1 MTTAPHP
8 IRQPNLSIV
17 KQPTEPT
24 AEPVEGAVV
33 EHHGEIVKQ
42 DSNPSWMR
50 AKLAA
55 VEAAKD
61 HALDNKLYAGWSARG
76 YKNLGARWLE
86 AYRDDHPQMIATA
99 KASRKAAKGNS
110 TAEADAHDL
119 VKTRRE
125 AYRRHRLFHLGKT
138 AAWSAV
144 GMAGAATGAI
154 VGGTLVETAIGV
166 VAYATGVYHG
176 RPGVDDE
183 SDAALPSPDFA
194 AGSGVPVSGAP
205 VIADD
210 NGHQAGRRPARPQ
223 GEEDLVTVLIKAGI
237 VTEAQRD
244 ETRLASPIRTNGPG
258 WTATVELP
266 PGMKASAA
274 TGKAADIASALRVKK
289 TRIELK
295 ADTSDDG
302 HEGQFV
308 LWVADH
314 DNPYGTGKKPS
325 QLIEAERWN
334 FWRDGVPLGGDARSV
349 RQALHLMWSSLMV
362 GGLQDYGKSYLARLI
377 AAAAA
382 LDPHMRIVL
391 ITGKAGPDWAPLKG
405 IAHAYIAGSTPD
417 RLAAVHD
424 ILDETITDMQGR
436 GERLERLFEEDP
448 AACPEGKV
456 TPEMARQRGSELTL
470 VIVDELQEL
479 LDAAALTKVKIGD
492 EEEGGGRGR
501 SGKDVLVEKFA
512 RFVRVARYVGGM
524 GVFIT
529 QRPDSDSVPTKLR
542 DVCVKRGCFRVKGA
556 GSSRM
561 VLGDD
566 AVAAGAA
573 PHLLGEA
580 SKGVVVLE
588 QGADEGHVTLKTDV
602 IDLPDFK
609 AICERGRSLREEAGT
624 LTGAAVRHGERASE
638 AAESVALRRDCLH
651 VFDAA
656 KAERMRPETLTTWLK
671 ERRPEVYADLTP
683 ESLKSLLRAAG
694 AGSPVPLG
702 AMDGL
707 VNPRGYKR
715 ESMIRSGRP

>member
-1 MTTAPHP
+1 MTTAPHS

-17 KQPTEPT
+17 KQSADT
-24 AEPVEGAVV
+24 AAEAVEGTVV
-33 EHHGEIVKQ
+33 EHQGEIAKTN
-42 DSNPSWMR
+42 SAARLAER
-50 AKLAA
+50 AKG
-55 VEAAKD
+55 
-61 HALDNKLYAGWSARG
+61 HALDNKLYAPWAARG
-76 YKNLGARWLE
+76 YRNLGQRWLE
-86 AYRDDHPQMIATA
+86 AYRDDHPQMIASA
-99 KASRKAAKGNS
+99 KAERKAAKGD
-110 TAEADAHDL
+110 TAAEAGAHDL
-119 VKTRRE
+119 VQSRR
-125 AYRRHRLFHLGKT
+125 AGYRRHKLIYLGKT
-138 AAWSAV
+138 AGWSAA
-144 GMAGAATGAI
+144 GTAGAAVGAVTGGLWVDLAMAI
-154 VGGTLVETAIGV
+154 A
-166 VAYATGVYHG
+166 AYTTGIYHG
-176 RPGVDDE
+176 RPGADGE
-183 SDAALPSPDFA
+183 SNAALPPSESA
-194 AGSGVPVSGAP
+194 AGSDGLIVTG
-205 VIADD
+205 D
-210 NGHQAGRRPARPQ
+210 NGHQIERRPTRPQ

-244 ETRLASPIRTNGPG
+244 ETRLTSPIRTNGPG
-258 WTATVELP
+258 WTATIELP

-295 ADTSDDG
+295 ADTSDEG

-308 LWVADH
+308 LWVADQ

-334 FWRDGVPLGGDARSV
+334 FWRDGVPLGGDARGMREV
-349 RQALHLMWSSLMV
+349 LHLMWSSLMV

-405 IAHAYIAGSTPD
+405 IAHAYIAGSSPD

-424 ILDETITDMQGR
+424 ILDETISDMQDR

-456 TPEMARQRGSELTL
+456 TPEMARQPGSELTL

-479 LDAAALTKVKIGD
+479 LDAAALTKVKVGD

-609 AICERGRSLREEAGT
+609 AICERGRDLREEAGT

-683 ESLKSLLRAAG
+683 ESLKSMLRAAG

>member
-1 MTTAPHP
+1 MTTAPHSIP
-8 IRQPNLSIV
+8 QPNLNLR
-17 KQPTEPT
+17 K
-24 AEPVEGAVV
+24 PVEGAVV

-42 DSNPSWMR
+42 NGDASWMR
-50 AKLAA
+50 SKLALA
-55 VEAAKD
+55 ERAKD
-61 HALDNKLYAGWSARG
+61 HALDNKLYAPWAGRG
-76 YKNLGARWLE
+76 YRNLARRWLE

-99 KASRKAAKGNS
+99 KADRKAAKGNT
-110 TAEADAHDL
+110 TAEAGAHDL
-119 VKTRRE
+119 VKERRAE
-125 AYRRHRLFHLGKT
+125 YRRHRLIHLGKT
-138 AAWSAV
+138 AGWSV
-144 GMAGAATGAI
+144 AGAAGTTVGAVTGGLWVDLAMTI
-154 VGGTLVETAIGV
+154 A
-166 VAYATGVYHG
+166 AYTTGIYHG
-176 RPGVDDE
+176 RPGANGQPDMP
-183 SDAALPSPDFA
+183 LPSPEQA
-194 AGSGVPVSGAP
+194 AGSDAP
-205 VIADD
+205 AITDD
-210 NGHQAGRRPARPQ
+210 SRRPTDRRPARPQ

-244 ETRLASPIRTNGPG
+244 ETRLTSPIRTNGPG

-274 TGKAADIASALRVKK
+274 TSKAADIASALRVKK

-295 ADTSDDG
+295 ADTSDEG

-308 LWVADH
+308 LWVADN

-334 FWRDGVPLGGDARSV
+334 FWRDGVPLGGDARGMREV
-349 RQALHLMWSSLMV
+349 LHLMWSSLMV

-405 IAHAYIAGSTPD
+405 IAHAYIAGSSPD
-417 RLAAVHD
+417 RLVAVHD
-424 ILDETITDMQGR
+424 ILDETIIDMQDR

-456 TPEMARQRGSELTL
+456 TSEMARQPGSELTL

-479 LDAAALTKVKIGD
+479 LDAAALTKVKVGD

-566 AVAAGAA
+566 VVAAGAA

-638 AAESVALRRDCLH
+638 AAESVTLRSDCLH

-656 KAERMRPETLTTWLK
+656 GVERLRPETLTTWLK
-671 ERRPEVYADLTP
+671 ERRPEVYANLTP
-683 ESLKSLLRAAG
+683 ESLKSMLRAAG
-694 AGSPVPLG
+694 VGSPVPLG

-715 ESMIRSGRP
+715 ESMIRPARP

>member
-17 KQPTEPT
+17 KQPTED
-24 AEPVEGAVV
+24 AVEPVEGTVV
-33 EHHGEIVKQ
+33 EHQGQSVRPRWVE
-42 DSNPSWMR
+42 
-50 AKLAA
+50 AA
-55 VEAAKD
+55 VARGTAAKD

-76 YKNLGARWLE
+76 YRNLACRWLE
-86 AYRDDHPQMIATA
+86 AYRDGHPQMIATA
-99 KASRKAAKGNS
+99 KAERKAAEGDS
-110 TAEADAHDL
+110 SAEASAHDL
-119 VKTRRE
+119 VKTRRAE
-125 AYRRHRLFHLGKT
+125 YRRHKLLHLGKT
-138 AAWSAV
+138 AGWSAV
-144 GMAGAATGAI
+144 GAAGATVGAVTGGLWVDLAMAI
-154 VGGTLVETAIGV
+154 A
-166 VAYATGVYHG
+166 AYTTGIYHG
-176 RPGVDDE
+176 RPGADSEDV
-183 SDAALPSPDFA
+183 ALPSAEPA
-194 AGSGVPVSGAP
+194 AGSGAP
-205 VIADD
+205 AITND
-210 NGHQAGRRPARPQ
+210 NGHQVGQRRTRPQ

-237 VTEAQRD
+237 ITEAQRD
-244 ETRLASPIRTNGPG
+244 ETRLVSPIRTNGPG

-295 ADTSDDG
+295 ADTSDEG

-308 LWVADH
+308 LWVADR

-325 QLIEAERWN
+325 PLIEAERWN
-334 FWRDGVPLGGDARSV
+334 FWRDGVPLGGDARGMREV
-349 RQALHLMWSSLMV
+349 LHLMWSSLML

-405 IAHAYIAGSTPD
+405 IAHAYIAGSSPD

-424 ILDETITDMQGR
+424 ILDETITDMQDR

-456 TPEMARQRGSELTL
+456 TPEMAHQPGSELTL

-671 ERRPEVYADLTP
+671 EHRPEVYADLTP
-683 ESLKSLLRAAG
+683 ESLKSMLRAAG

-715 ESMIRSGRP
+715 ESMIRSGHP